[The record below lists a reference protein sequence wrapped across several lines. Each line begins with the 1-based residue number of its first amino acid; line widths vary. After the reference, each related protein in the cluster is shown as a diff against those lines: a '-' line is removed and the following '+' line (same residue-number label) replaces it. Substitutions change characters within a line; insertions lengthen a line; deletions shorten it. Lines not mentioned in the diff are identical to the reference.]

1 MFLPASTACSGVI
14 RESARVQEL
23 LVKLDRTLNKLLH
36 TSSRLSTRPRRSE
49 LGRLTLLWSLIKDG
63 PE

>member
-23 LVKLDRTLNKLLH
+23 LVKLDRTVNKRLH
-36 TSSRLSTRPRRSE
+36 TSTRLSTRPRLRI
-49 LGRLTLLWSLIKDG
+49 GQADFAMV
-63 PE
+63 PN

>member
-1 MFLPASTACSGVI
+1 MSLPASTACSGVI

-23 LVKLDRTLNKLLH
+23 LVKLDRALNKLLH
-36 TSSRLSTRPRRSE
+36 TSTRLSRVPISE
-49 LGRLTLLWSLIKDG
+49 SGRLTLLWSLIKDG

>member
-23 LVKLDRTLNKLLH
+23 LVKRDRALNKLLH
-36 TSSRLSTRPRRSE
+36 TSTRLST
-49 LGRLTLLWSLIKDG
+49 G
-63 PE
+63 PNLRIGQADFAMVPN

>member
-1 MFLPASTACSGVI
+1 MSLPASTACSGAI

-23 LVKLDRTLNKLLH
+23 LVKLDRALNKLSR
-36 TSSRLSTRPRRSE
+36 TSTKLSTRPKLRTGE
-49 LGRLTLLWSLIKDG
+49 PDFAMVPNKDG